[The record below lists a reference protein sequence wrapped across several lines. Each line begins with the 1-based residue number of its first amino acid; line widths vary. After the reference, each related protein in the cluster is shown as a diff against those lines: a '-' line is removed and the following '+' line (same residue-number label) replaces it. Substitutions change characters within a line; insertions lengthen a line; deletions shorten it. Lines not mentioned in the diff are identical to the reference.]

1 MMLLTLGLKGESK
14 SSSRNYE
21 SLEKKVEFSF
31 RNSAKSQFVE
41 FVSINLEICK
51 RGLSTVDHSVAYF
64 KSSWSEFRPA
74 ADLSS
79 IPRFL
84 AVACSWVARSHVI
97 GLQIPTKKQDLELPE
112 RLEKTRKVVGA
123 CKVRLEFLA
132 TEVTSLRANE
142 RMLHSLPVSSSLF
155 RKREYT
161 VIKKM

>member
-84 AVACSWVARSHVI
+84 AVACSWACSMQLLACKEPCHRSPNSHKEAGFGI
-97 GLQIPTKKQDLELPE
+97 A
-112 RLEKTRKVVGA
+112 RKVREDKESCRCLQSKTWVLSNWGDKSQSQWEDVA
-123 CKVRLEFLA
+123 Q
-132 TEVTSLRANE
+132 
-142 RMLHSLPVSSSLF
+142 SSC
-155 RKREYT
+155 
-161 VIKKM
+161 V